1 MSIFLGINQV
11 DDKVKI
17 NNIYNIND
25 VESWFN
31 QTLTTI
37 NDSTLTTIDAY
48 AFQACSMLY
57 EVNFPVCT
65 FISNSAFCSC
75 SSLQIVNFPQCVTIS
90 STAFGY
96 CSSLQTVN
104 FPQCTTISNAV
115 FALCRDLRIA
125 SFPIC
130 TNIKASAFSRCYNL
144 ISLYLNSVSSVTT
157 LANSNAFSSTPIG
170 GYSTSAG
177 QYGSVYVPASLYSSF
192 LTATNW
198 SIISARI
205 VSV

>member
-25 VESWFN
+25 VESWFS

-48 AFQACSMLY
+48 AFHTCSMLY
-57 EVNFPVCT
+57 EINFPACT
-65 FISNSAFCSC
+65 FIDYSAFYS
-75 SSLQIVNFPQCVTIS
+75 
-90 STAFGY
+90 

-104 FPQCTTISNAV
+104 FPQCITIGSSA
-115 FALCRDLRIA
+115 FGYCRSLRMA

-130 TNIKASAFSRCYNL
+130 TTIKAYAFSRCYNL
-144 ISLYLNSVSSVTT
+144 ISLYLNSVSSVPS

-177 QYGSVYVPASLYSSF
+177 QFGSVYVPASLYSSF

-198 SIISARI
+198 SAISARI